1 MKKIVLSILLL
12 ALLLPLA
19 AETKSV
25 RKAMLYSAILPGGGE
40 LYTQNYNRAATFLAV
55 EAANIFM
62 YFRLKSERQ
71 WSLDSYKQF
80 AYTVNGTSKS
90 SKDSHYQ
97 DMQDYISSEEY
108 NADIIRDARNYYLIY
123 KNDPVGYEE
132 YLEEYLIRNEDA
144 WDWQN
149 KKNWYKYRDMRRD
162 KQNLEI
168 YMKFAFAA
176 AIMNRFISVVDSA
189 ILTKKFN
196 REDHVYGYFQIR
208 PDWEKIGLK
217 LKYEIN
223 FD

>member
-1 MKKIVLSILLL
+1 M
-12 ALLLPLA
+12 
-19 AETKSV
+19 
-25 RKAMLYSAILPGGGE
+25 
-40 LYTQNYNRAATFLAV
+40 
-55 EAANIFM
+55 
-62 YFRLKSERQ
+62 
-71 WSLDSYKQF
+71 
-80 AYTVNGTSKS
+80 
-90 SKDSHYQ
+90 
-97 DMQDYISSEEY
+97 
-108 NADIIRDARNYYLIY
+108 
-123 KNDPVGYEE
+123 GYEE